1 MFYETYEKTI
11 FTFQI
16 DKMNQKEKKFWKQ
29 ILHLKLT
36 NYMKLAAKKLL
47 QKHTWNHS
55 KKKKM
60 EKKRIRRPL
69 ERGIGGPYLSYI
81 S

>member
-1 MFYETYEKTI
+1 
-11 FTFQI
+11 
-16 DKMNQKEKKFWKQ
+16 
-29 ILHLKLT
+29 
-36 NYMKLAAKKLL
+36 MKLAAKKLL

-55 KKKKM
+55 KKKD